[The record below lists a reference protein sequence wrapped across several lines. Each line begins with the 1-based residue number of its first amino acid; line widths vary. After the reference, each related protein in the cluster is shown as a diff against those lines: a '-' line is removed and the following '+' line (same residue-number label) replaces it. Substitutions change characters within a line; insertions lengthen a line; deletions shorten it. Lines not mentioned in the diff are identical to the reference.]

1 MNKSSL
7 RKKILELRKKNYSEN
22 FNISQIKLFRFL
34 EKKKLQSKIVGG
46 YYPFNY
52 ELDILNILEI
62 FEKKKYTISLP
73 KIAKNN
79 EMNFF
84 KWSTKE
90 PLKINRY
97 GIPESI
103 SVKKVYP
110 NILLIPL
117 VGFDNQFNRL
127 GYGGGFYD
135 RYLSKIK
142 NKNKILKI
150 GIGFSFQKVKN
161 LPINKHDQKLDCII
175 TEKKI
180 IK

>member
-22 FNISQIKLFRFL
+22 FNISQIKLFKFL

-62 FEKKKYTISLP
+62 FEKKKYTISIP

-84 KWSTKE
+84 KW
-90 PLKINRY
+90 
-97 GIPESI
+97 
-103 SVKKVYP
+103 
-110 NILLIPL
+110 
-117 VGFDNQFNRL
+117 
-127 GYGGGFYD
+127 
-135 RYLSKIK
+135 
-142 NKNKILKI
+142 
-150 GIGFSFQKVKN
+150 
-161 LPINKHDQKLDCII
+161 
-175 TEKKI
+175 
-180 IK
+180 